1 MVQIT
6 SSNIVLSN
14 PITTQKKETKPVET
28 KRIIIVEDKN
38 KQQVYQQPIQ
48 DSVVF
53 NNPVPNINAEQQ
65 KAPAKTSQPIQ
76 KTVAQSNYQQR
87 QQTVRNNIE
96 QNQQAQKTNKKK
108 KLAKLL
114 LIGAAV
120 VGGVALAVSLC
131 NKNKQ
136 ATSAKTL
143 SAPDLDKYTDEAY
156 TDTKTSLEKQK
167 ELLSR
172 KMESLKNRSAIEKN
186 KEKILAIDNQL
197 ESLDLNYKRYRM
209 KNQLTLMKGQYATD
223 YQDFAEKVAKKAKD
237 TPDFKIENDQELSQ
251 QLKNLKEAKKAI
263 QQAKAEY
270 APIKKEAKKSN
281 ENFDFSGLFD
291 AQLTHF
297 SMDVKNRMLN
307 NNLTTSDIAYVNS
320 GGNANLFKGYFI
332 SDNRLIKVKKYD
344 KLRGLSGDVNQII
357 KDHNAFQQNKA
368 VFKIGE
374 DGKDILNKHIKLSKQ
389 FAKGIDDARWTQAT
403 GKTYHTYHAD
413 DVADFVEE
421 NKQSFLDTINKNP
434 YCKPIA
440 DCTVENGKL
449 NLQYKGEFIAPSHG
463 YKDRGTRKASRSY
476 IQKQ

>member
-1 MVQIT
+1 MTQVA

-14 PITTQKKETKPVET
+14 PATPQKKETKPVET

-76 KTVAQSNYQQR
+76 KTVAQSNYQQS

-96 QNQQAQKTNKKK
+96 YNQQAQKTNKKK

-156 TDTKTSLEKQK
+156 TDTKTNLEKQK

-237 TPDFKIENDQELSQ
+237 IPDFKIENDKELSK
-251 QLKNLKEAKKAI
+251 QLKNLKEAEKAI
-263 QQAKAEY
+263 KQAKAEY
-270 APIKKEAKKSN
+270 APIKKAAKN
-281 ENFDFSGLFD
+281 NNYFQGLFQGARARFELD
-291 AQLTHF
+291 I
-297 SMDVKNRMLN
+297 KNRMLN
-307 NNLTTSDIAYVNS
+307 NNLTTSDIAFVNS
-320 GGNANLFKGYFI
+320 ISKSGILRQRFI
-332 SDNRLIKVKKYD
+332 DGNRLLVVNSNAMPN
-344 KLRGLSGDVNQII
+344 LSDDVNQII

-374 DGKDILNKHIKLSKQ
+374 DSKDILNKHIKLSKQ